1 MTKHEFL
8 NRFSNELNRRGVAD
22 AEDIVENT
30 RSTSPSSRR
39 TAIPRKRSPPSWAIR
54 RSWPHSLNN
63 LPPSKASVAKKP
75 PS

>member
-22 AEDIVENT
+22 AEDIVEEYAQHFAFKQADGY
-30 RSTSPSSRR
+30 SEEEI
-39 TAIPRKRSPPSWAIR
+39 AAKLGVR
-54 RSWPHSLNN
+54 RSWPHSLNS